1 MLVAGIVLLVVS
13 ILTYVLGTSYVAGEY
28 RKLGYDRRI
37 PGATPLDA
45 NVVPEV
51 PRIVGILVLASYP
64 GALVGMILII
74 LGII

>member
-1 MLVAGIVLLVVS
+1 VLVAGIVLLVISV
-13 ILTYVLGTSYVAGEY
+13 LTYVLGTSYVAGEY

-51 PRIVGILVLASYP
+51 PRVVGLAVLASYP
-64 GALVGMILII
+64 GALIGVILIV
-74 LGII
+74 LGIL